1 MLNVGFRRDVAKA
14 DIDASGKKMRYAIS
28 GGLRHRPEPP
38 SENKKL
44 LLSGRIKM
52 TKQNDAAATMHPAAM
67 MYADEVRAGKLSR
80 REFLSRT
87 TALGVGAAAAYG
99 LIGLPAPAAAQE
111 AKVGGILR
119 VGMETKAQKDPR
131 LADWPQIANVYRG
144 WLEYLIQYNPDG
156 TFEGRLLESWEA
168 NADATEY
175 TMKVRPGVTWNNGDA
190 FTADDVVRMFG
201 RWADGSVE
209 GNAMA
214 SRFPGLTESVPVLGA
229 DGAATVNEAGEPVMV
244 TQLREGSVVKVDDMN
259 VKLVMNASDISIV
272 ASVSDYP
279 AAVVHSSYVDGTDPS
294 TNPIGTGPYVPG
306 EISVGQR
313 MTLVRAPASHVWW
326 GGTAPLDEIHYV
338 DFGTDPSAMVALA
351 GSDEID
357 TNYESTGDFID
368 ILDGMG
374 WKKLEAVTASTIVVR
389 MNGATSD
396 LYKDKAVR
404 QAIQRAVDPKVVL
417 ELGYNGLGTTA
428 ENHHVCPVHPE
439 YAAIPAQ
446 TVDAA
451 GLMPALEAAGLGTT
465 ELEIISLDDGWE
477 AATTDAV
484 AAQLRDAGAT
494 VKRTVMPGS
503 TFWND
508 WQKYPFSSTTWN
520 HRPLAVQNMSYAYT
534 STGSWNETGMANAD
548 FDAAMVKAMSLADA
562 DARREVMVTLETI
575 LQDEGVIIQPFW
587 RSLYRHAKEGVNVD
601 MHPSFEHHHY
611 KWSIS

>member
-1 MLNVGFRRDVAKA
+1 
-14 DIDASGKKMRYAIS
+14 
-28 GGLRHRPEPP
+28 
-38 SENKKL
+38 
-44 LLSGRIKM
+44 M
-52 TKQNDAAATMHPAAM
+52 TKMQKIEAPLHPAALM
-67 MYADEVRAGKLSR
+67 HAQEVRDGKLSR
-80 REFLSRT
+80 REFLTRT
-87 TALGVGAAAAYG
+87 TALGVSTVAAYG
-99 LIGLPAPAAAQE
+99 LLGLDAPVAAEAH

-119 VGMETKAQKDPR
+119 VAMETRAPKDPR

-144 WLEYLIQYNPDG
+144 WLEYLVQYNPDG
-156 TFEGRLLESWEA
+156 SFEGRLLESWEA

-175 TMKVRPGVTWNNGDA
+175 TLKVRQGVKWNNGDA
-190 FTADDVVRMFG
+190 FTADDVVRNFG

-214 SRFPGLTESVPVLGA
+214 SRFPGLSESVAAMNA
-229 DGAATVNEAGEPVMV
+229 DGTAKVDEAGAAVMV
-244 TQLREGSVVKVDDMN
+244 TQLRAGSVVKVDDAT
-259 VKLVMNASDISIV
+259 VKLMMSVPDIAIV
-272 ASVSDYP
+272 ATISDYP
-279 AAVVHSSYVDGTDPS
+279 SAIVHASFVDGSDPS
-294 TNPIGTGPYVPG
+294 TNAIGTGPYVPG
-306 EISVGQR
+306 EIMVGQK
-313 MTLVRAPASHVWW
+313 MTLVRAPAEHIWW
-326 GGTAPLDEIHYV
+326 GGTAPLDEIHYI
-338 DFGTDPSAMVALA
+338 DFGTDPSAMVALF
-351 GSDEID
+351 GSDEVD
-357 TNYESTGDFID
+357 VNYESTGDYIA

-374 WKKLEAVTASTIVVR
+374 MKKLEAVTAATIVVR
-389 MNGATSD
+389 MNGATSE

-404 QAIQRAVDPKVVL
+404 QAIQKAVDPKVVL

-439 YAAIPAQ
+439 YAPIAAQ
-446 TVDAA
+446 VIDPA
-451 GLMPALEAAGLGTT
+451 GLMPALTAAGLAET

-484 AAQLRDAGAT
+484 AAQLRDAGAK

-520 HRPLAVQNMSYAYT
+520 HRPLAIQNMDYAYT

-548 FDAAMVKAMSLADA
+548 FDAAMAKAKSLADA
-562 DARREVMVTLETI
+562 DARREVMVTMETI

-611 KWSIS
+611 KWSMA

>member
-1 MLNVGFRRDVAKA
+1 
-14 DIDASGKKMRYAIS
+14 
-28 GGLRHRPEPP
+28 
-38 SENKKL
+38 
-44 LLSGRIKM
+44 M
-52 TKQNDAAATMHPAAM
+52 TKMQKIEAPLHPAALM
-67 MYADEVRAGKLSR
+67 HAQEVRDGKLSR
-80 REFLSRT
+80 REFMTRA
-87 TALGVGAAAAYG
+87 TALGVSTVAAYG
-99 LIGLPAPAAAQE
+99 LLGLDAPVAAEAH

-119 VGMETKAQKDPR
+119 VAMETRAPKDPR

-144 WLEYLIQYNPDG
+144 WLEYLVQYNPDG
-156 TFEGRLLESWEA
+156 SFEGRLLESWQA

-175 TMKVRPGVTWNNGDA
+175 TLKVRQGVKWNNGDA
-190 FTADDVVRMFG
+190 FTADDVVRNFG

-214 SRFPGLTESVPVLGA
+214 SRFPGLSESVAAMNA
-229 DGAATVNEAGEPVMV
+229 DGTAKVDEAGAAVMV
-244 TQLREGSVVKVDDMN
+244 TQLRAGSVVKVDDAT
-259 VKLVMNASDISIV
+259 VKLMMSVPDIAIV
-272 ASVSDYP
+272 ATISDYP
-279 AAVVHSSYVDGTDPS
+279 SAIVHASFVDGSDPS
-294 TNPIGTGPYVPG
+294 TNAIGTGPYVPG
-306 EISVGQR
+306 EIMVGQK
-313 MTLVRAPASHVWW
+313 MTLVRAPAEHVWW
-326 GGTAPLDEIHYV
+326 GGTAPLDEIHYI
-338 DFGTDPSAMVALA
+338 DFGTDPSAMVALF
-351 GSDEID
+351 GSDEVD
-357 TNYESTGDFID
+357 VNYESTGDYIA

-374 WKKLEAVTASTIVVR
+374 MKKLEAVTAATIVVR
-389 MNGATSD
+389 MNGATSE

-404 QAIQRAVDPKVVL
+404 QAIQKAVDPKVVL

-439 YAAIPAQ
+439 YASIAAQ
-446 TVDAA
+446 VIDPA
-451 GLMPALEAAGLGTT
+451 GLMPALTAAGLAET

-484 AAQLRDAGAT
+484 AAQLRDAGAK

-520 HRPLAVQNMSYAYT
+520 HRPLAIQNMDYAYT

-548 FDAAMVKAMSLADA
+548 FDAAMAKAKSLADA
-562 DARREVMVTLETI
+562 DARREVMVTMETI

-611 KWSIS
+611 KWSMA

>member
-1 MLNVGFRRDVAKA
+1 M
-14 DIDASGKKMRYAIS
+14 
-28 GGLRHRPEPP
+28 
-38 SENKKL
+38 
-44 LLSGRIKM
+44 
-52 TKQNDAAATMHPAAM
+52 
-67 MYADEVRAGKLSR
+67 
-80 REFLSRT
+80 
-87 TALGVGAAAAYG
+87 GVSTVAAYG
-99 LIGLPAPAAAQE
+99 LLGLDAPVAAEAH

-119 VGMETKAQKDPR
+119 VAMETRAPKDPR
-131 LADWPQIANVYRG
+131 LADWPQISNVYRG

-156 TFEGRLLESWEA
+156 SFEGRLLESWEA

-175 TMKVRPGVTWNNGDA
+175 TLKVRQGVKWNNGDA
-190 FTADDVVRMFG
+190 FTADDVVRNFG

-214 SRFPGLTESVPVLGA
+214 SRFPGLSESVAAMNA
-229 DGAATVNEAGEPVMV
+229 DGTAKVDEAGAAVMV
-244 TQLREGSVVKVDDMN
+244 TQLRAGSVVKVDDAT
-259 VKLVMNASDISIV
+259 VKLMMSVPDIAIV
-272 ASVSDYP
+272 ATISDYP
-279 AAVVHSSYVDGTDPS
+279 SAIVHASFVDGSDPS
-294 TNPIGTGPYVPG
+294 TNAIGTGPYVPG
-306 EISVGQR
+306 EIMVGQK
-313 MTLVRAPASHVWW
+313 MTLVRAPAEHVWW
-326 GGTAPLDEIHYV
+326 GGTAPLDEIHYI
-338 DFGTDPSAMVALA
+338 DFGTDPSAMVALF
-351 GSDEID
+351 GSDEVD
-357 TNYESTGDFID
+357 VNYESTGDYIA

-374 WKKLEAVTASTIVVR
+374 MKKLEAVTAATIVVR
-389 MNGATSD
+389 MNGATSE

-404 QAIQRAVDPKVVL
+404 QAIQKAVDPKVVL

-439 YAAIPAQ
+439 YAPIAAQ
-446 TVDAA
+446 VIDPA
-451 GLMPALEAAGLGTT
+451 GLMPALTAAGLAET

-484 AAQLRDAGAT
+484 AAQLRDAGAK

-520 HRPLAVQNMSYAYT
+520 HRPLAIQNMDYAYT

-548 FDAAMVKAMSLADA
+548 FDAAMAKAKSLADA
-562 DARREVMVTLETI
+562 DARREVMVTMETI

-611 KWSIS
+611 KWSMA

>member
-1 MLNVGFRRDVAKA
+1 
-14 DIDASGKKMRYAIS
+14 
-28 GGLRHRPEPP
+28 
-38 SENKKL
+38 
-44 LLSGRIKM
+44 M
-52 TKQNDAAATMHPAAM
+52 TKMQKIEAPLHPAALM
-67 MYADEVRAGKLSR
+67 HAQEVRDGKLSR
-80 REFLSRT
+80 REFLTRT
-87 TALGVGAAAAYG
+87 TALGVSTVAAYG
-99 LIGLPAPAAAQE
+99 LLGLDAPVAAEAH

-119 VGMETKAQKDPR
+119 VAMETRAPKDPR

-144 WLEYLIQYNPDG
+144 WLEYLVQYNPDG
-156 TFEGRLLESWEA
+156 SFEGRLLESWEA

-175 TMKVRPGVTWNNGDA
+175 TLKVRQGVKWNNGDA
-190 FTADDVVRMFG
+190 FTADDVVRNFG

-214 SRFPGLTESVPVLGA
+214 SRFPGLSESVAAMNA
-229 DGAATVNEAGEPVMV
+229 DGTAKVDEAGAAVMV
-244 TQLREGSVVKVDDMN
+244 TQLRAGSVVKVDDAT
-259 VKLVMNASDISIV
+259 VKLMMSVPDIAIV
-272 ASVSDYP
+272 ATISDYP
-279 AAVVHSSYVDGTDPS
+279 SAIVHASFVDGSDPS
-294 TNPIGTGPYVPG
+294 TNAIGTGPYVPG
-306 EISVGQR
+306 EIMVGQK
-313 MTLVRAPASHVWW
+313 MTLVRAPAEHVWW
-326 GGTAPLDEIHYV
+326 GGTAPLDEIHYI
-338 DFGTDPSAMVALA
+338 DFGTDPSAMVALF
-351 GSDEID
+351 GSDEVD
-357 TNYESTGDFID
+357 VNYESTGDYIA

-374 WKKLEAVTASTIVVR
+374 MKKLEAVTAATIVVR
-389 MNGATSD
+389 MNGATSE

-404 QAIQRAVDPKVVL
+404 QAIQKAVDPKVVL

-439 YAAIPAQ
+439 YAPIAAQ
-446 TVDAA
+446 VIDPA
-451 GLMPALEAAGLGTT
+451 GLMPALTAAGLAET

-484 AAQLRDAGAT
+484 AAQLRDAGAK

-520 HRPLAVQNMSYAYT
+520 HRPLAIQNMDYAYT

-548 FDAAMVKAMSLADA
+548 FDAAMAKAKSLADA
-562 DARREVMVTLETI
+562 DARREVMVTMETI

-611 KWSIS
+611 KWSMA